1 MKVARK
7 AFAVVLFP
15 MLAVSRQERRRGFK
29 SFLIT
34 NYTILTDTNCIVL
47 VAMLSTVYF
56 VFGVVDGLSTTGSI
70 YLWSQSL
77 HSGIY
82 AYIRCCYCPYD

>member
-1 MKVARK
+1 VKVARK

-70 YLWSQSL
+70 CGLRACILGYMR
-77 HSGIY
+77 I
-82 AYIRCCYCPYD
+82 